1 MKIEKQEVESIDVS
15 VSGWNVTREFED
27 FKSKFDLSSNEAI
40 AIALYYKKERDVDYW
55 QKQITE
61 SRISMMYAD
70 SAQARSWDQRD
81 IDNYT
86 QYIRAIT
93 KYIGE

>member
-1 MKIEKQEVESIDVS
+1 MKIEKQEIEMIDNDI
-15 VSGWNVTREFED
+15 SGWNSTSEFED
-27 FKSKFDLSSNEAI
+27 FKSKYDLTTNEAI
-40 AIALYYKKERDVDYW
+40 AIILYYKKDRDIGYW

-81 IDNYT
+81 IDNYI
-86 QYIRAIT
+86 QYINAIT